1 MRLTIV
7 VPILVVSLSAC
18 AGSGGQGS
26 AVPEPVEPEETH
38 ASPAPSSK
46 DTFDPVG
53 SYEIIL
59 SFGSHEVSAVM
70 EIEGSP
76 GDYSGAITPDGRP
89 PAEFTS
95 MVVEG
100 SRLHIITTLP
110 SSDGEA
116 TIDLVFE
123 GDSFTG
129 TIAVSG
135 STGTVSGRRR
145 A

>member
-1 MRLTIV
+1 
-7 VPILVVSLSAC
+7 
-18 AGSGGQGS
+18 
-26 AVPEPVEPEETH
+26 
-38 ASPAPSSK
+38 
-46 DTFDPVG
+46 
-53 SYEIIL
+53 
-59 SFGSHEVSAVM
+59 M

-110 SSDGEA
+110 SSDCEA